1 MNFEGAPSSDRVSIP
16 PISRPNPQQ
25 ASDGKGWLPII
36 LAGVVAASIIGASH
50 VPRGGSAHA
59 ALTDVEQPRPML
71 ITESARTPAPKV
83 ALGHHAL
90 ARPGA
95 IVPGSAIVDV
105 HGTPT
110 VFVHEADYRFV
121 ATPVVLGET
130 EADGQQVLSGI
141 RAGQV
146 VVTDGAEALKAHLVV
161 Q

>member
-1 MNFEGAPSSDRVSIP
+1 MNFEASPTSDRASIP
-16 PISRPNPQQ
+16 PISRPSPRPVE
-25 ASDGKGWLPII
+25 GKGWLPIV
-36 LAGVVAASIIGASH
+36 LAGLVVAAILGASH
-50 VPRGGSAHA
+50 APRAAAHSAFP
-59 ALTDVEQPRPML
+59 DIEKPRPIL
-71 ITESARTPAPKV
+71 ITEAARTPAPKAV
-83 ALGHHAL
+83 FGHRAL

-95 IVPGSAIVDV
+95 VVPESAIVDMR
-105 HGTPT
+105 GTPT

-130 EADGQQVLSGI
+130 GADGQQVLSGI